1 MAAIKKGKQ
10 KISSDV
16 KKRFCT
22 YVVTTMVT
30 SVLSSIYASI
40 DGIFIG
46 QAVGDNGLTAV
57 NVIWPVEGFA
67 TSIARGLGLGGA
79 ICMSLALGKG
89 KKEEAYS
96 YRGNT
101 VLLLLLNYLF
111 MLLVFRPCYPEII
124 RFLGADTP
132 EVYRLAADYTK
143 VYVVGCIF
151 QILACGLQ
159 PFLRNANQPIRAMLC
174 QIMGV
179 GLNIILDYFFVLV
192 LHWEVMG
199 AGLATIVAEAAA
211 CLPMIYS
218 FFRNKEHPHGISHYR
233 LGWRRVRGIVKSS
246 ISPMGASFSN
256 SIMVIFNNRFCLHF
270 GGVVAAAAFSVINYS
285 YCCGFMLVMGIGEG
299 IQPML
304 SYYYGKKD
312 RKTVKEYLYLGK
324 CSAWLIGGACTLLF
338 ILGRKP
344 ISVLFGASAEA
355 MSMVMWGMLLSA
367 WLFPFKG
374 LLRLQS
380 VYFNA
385 IGKDGYSN
393 ILIYAETIILTPL
406 FLWIFTA
413 VWGVDGVWI
422 SLPAIQIFL
431 VFLGSYLMRRSG
443 RG

>member
-1 MAAIKKGKQ
+1 MTAMGKGKQ

-16 KKRFCT
+16 KKSFVI
-22 YVVTTMVT
+22 YVATTMVT
-30 SVLSSIYASI
+30 SLLSSIYASI

-67 TSIARGLGLGGA
+67 ISIARGLGLGGA
-79 ICMSLALGKG
+79 ICMSLTLGQG
-89 KKEEAYS
+89 KREEAYRF
-96 YRGNT
+96 RGNT
-101 VLLLLLNYLF
+101 VLLLLIDYLF
-111 MLLVFRPCYPEII
+111 MVLVFRSCYPEII

-179 GLNIILDYFFVLV
+179 GLNIILDYLFVLV

-211 CLPMIYS
+211 CLPMVYS
-218 FFRNKEHPHGISHYR
+218 FFRNKEHPHRISDYR
-233 LGWRRVRGIVKSS
+233 LCRSRVIGIVKSS

-299 IQPML
+299 IQPMI
-304 SYYYGKKD
+304 SYHYGKRN
-312 RKTVKEYLYLGK
+312 RKTVEEYLYLGK
-324 CSAWLIGGACTLLF
+324 CSAWLIGGICTLLF

-355 MSMVMWGMLLSA
+355 MAMVMWGMMLSA

-385 IGKDGYSN
+385 IGRDGYSN
-393 ILIYAETIILTPL
+393 ILIYAETLILTPL

-422 SLPAIQIFL
+422 SLPVIQIFL
-431 VFLGSYLMRRSG
+431 VSVGNYLMGSCRRG
-443 RG
+443 